1 MLSAVEDGLHTLAT
15 SIQGIECQ
23 CPRCRGKMRHCS
35 GAADSLLCCNCS
47 FPMTLR
53 NGVWLSL
60 PIERAAYFSRFI
72 SEYEMIRAAEG
83 RGSHKQ
89 EYYLDLPYRDRT
101 GNNKAQWKI
110 RACTYAFLKKNILP
124 PLKTSSSSSPRILD
138 IGSGSG
144 WLSFRLAQMGFSPV
158 AVDLLLNDH
167 DGLGAATNYASHLPK
182 MFPRFRAES
191 TKLPFAEY
199 QFDVVIFNASFHYAE
214 NYDKCL
220 REAIRCLK
228 KGGLII
234 IADSPWYSQAK
245 SGERM
250 LAERRTMFLNRFGT
264 LSNSIA
270 SLEFLTD
277 ERLAALELAFGIS
290 WKRHSPF
297 YGIRWMLRPLIARL
311 RNRREPAVFR
321 IYTARKPA

>member
-1 MLSAVEDGLHTLAT
+1 
-15 SIQGIECQ
+15 
-23 CPRCRGKMRHCS
+23 
-35 GAADSLLCCNCS
+35 
-47 FPMTLR
+47 MTLR

-72 SEYEMIRAAEG
+72 SEYEIIRAAEG

-124 PLKTSSSSSPRILD
+124 ALKTSYNSSPRILD
-138 IGSGSG
+138 IGSGNG
-144 WLSFRLAQMGFSPV
+144 WLSFRLAQMGFSPA
-158 AVDLLLNDH
+158 AVDLLLNDY
-167 DGLGAATNYASHLPK
+167 DGLGAAANYESHLPT
-182 MFPRFRAES
+182 MFLRFQAES
-191 TKLPFAEY
+191 TKLPFAEC
-199 QFDVVIFNASFHYAE
+199 QFDAVIFNASFHYAE
-214 NYDKCL
+214 NYEKCL
-220 REAIRCLK
+220 REALRCLK

-245 SGERM
+245 IGERM
-250 LAERRTMFLNRFGT
+250 LAERRTMFLHRFGT

-277 ERLAALELAFGIS
+277 ERLAALELAFNIS
-290 WKRHSPF
+290 WKRHVPF
-297 YGIRWMLRPLIARL
+297 YGIRWTLRPLIARL

-321 IYTARKPA
+321 IYTARKAV